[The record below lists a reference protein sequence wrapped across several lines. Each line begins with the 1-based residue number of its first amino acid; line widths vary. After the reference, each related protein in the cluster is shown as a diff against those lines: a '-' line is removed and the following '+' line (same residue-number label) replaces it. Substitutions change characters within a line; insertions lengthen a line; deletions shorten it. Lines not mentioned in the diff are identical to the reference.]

1 MAALCATT
9 RHEQKCFQSALNW
22 LNMKASEWHTIYW
35 LQHLCGFINVAL
47 FPAYTQIQPNSLVQ
61 KHKQLVALQSQSSQ
75 RTSGQLLQTASIQP
89 SQHPVPVL
97 PKPATHQP
105 STPSQQATIFH
116 STISPHALQSTLNHT
131 KAQPVQLTAINLQ
144 IQPTVSALL
153 PNKALAKTSSYQF
166 GLGLKCNYERE
177 GHRYVKVM
185 LMFSIFP
192 VEHGLLSNIT
202 TVVIFKVVTIK
213 HCPMLVLLVYY
224 FRPVW

>member
-1 MAALCATT
+1 ML
-9 RHEQKCFQSALNW
+9 KNIIF
-22 LNMKASEWHTIYW
+22 
-35 LQHLCGFINVAL
+35 AL

-144 IQPTVSALL
+144 IQPTVSTLL
-153 PNKALAKTSSYQF
+153 PNEALVKTSSCQF
-166 GLGLKCNYERE
+166 GLGLKCKIDNYKRK

-185 LMFSIFP
+185 LMFSFFP
-192 VEHGLLSNIT
+192 LEHGLLSNIP
-202 TVVIFKVVTIK
+202 TVVLFEVVTIK

-224 FRPVW
+224 SRLV